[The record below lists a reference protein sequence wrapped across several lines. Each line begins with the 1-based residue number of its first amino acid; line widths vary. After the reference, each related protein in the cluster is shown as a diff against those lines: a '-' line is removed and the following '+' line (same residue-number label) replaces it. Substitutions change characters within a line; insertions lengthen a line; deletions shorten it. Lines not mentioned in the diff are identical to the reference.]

1 MLSYRLSKTVQY
13 HLLKDGQPI
22 LILSFPLKI
31 VYIHRCWRALLDIF
45 TRGECFIPFEDI
57 VCQIP
62 DVPPEKI
69 DLFLRNMCSKM
80 LIEQKG
86 TPLSTENEYP
96 FVSVIVPVR
105 NRPREIE
112 DCLCSLKKLDYPM
125 GKMEIIVVDDASEDN
140 TPQIVAEFPVRLI
153 KLEQHS
159 QASFCRN
166 LGARHAKGELL
177 AFIDSDCLAAP
188 LWLRELTPAFRDASL
203 GAVGGLVDS
212 YYETKQL
219 DNYEKVS
226 SSLKISTR
234 FMRTS
239 KKEHFFYVPACNF
252 LVRRELFLELEG
264 FQESLYVGEDVD
276 FCWRLQDSG
285 KILEYRP
292 DGKIFHKHRNQLIPF
307 CARRFDYGTSEPK
320 LQQLH
325 PERIKQLFLPP
336 RESLF
341 WITFALSL
349 FFKSAFLLIIQM
361 GVLIYDCVSKYKKI
375 HSRKIPIG
383 FLRLSL
389 AVVRSYLTFIHH
401 CCSFV
406 SRYYLITA
414 LILSPFF
421 SLLPAIIFSMHLLAG
436 IVEYQIKRPRMNPIS
451 FLFFFSLDQISYQ
464 AGVWRGCFREMNF
477 SPVAPQIITKR
488 K

>member
-1 MLSYRLSKTVQY
+1 MLSYRLSETVRY

-31 VYIHRCWRALLDIF
+31 VYIHRCWRAVLDIF
-45 TRGECFIPFEDI
+45 AKGGFILFEDI
-57 VCQIP
+57 VCQTP
-62 DVPPEKI
+62 ELPPEKI

-80 LIEQKG
+80 LMEQKG
-86 TPLSTENEYP
+86 IPVSDENAYP

-112 DCLCSLKKLDYPM
+112 DCLCSLKNLDYPM
-125 GKMEIIVVDDASEDN
+125 EKTEIIVVDDASEDN
-140 TPQIVAEFPVRLI
+140 TPQVVAGFSVQLI
-153 KLEQHS
+153 ELGQRS

-166 LGARHAKGELL
+166 LGARHANGEIL
-177 AFIDSDCLAAP
+177 AFIDSDCLADP

-219 DNYEKVS
+219 DNYEKVK
-226 SSLKISTR
+226 SSLSISTR
-234 FMRTS
+234 FIRS
-239 KKEHFFYVPACNF
+239 SRKEHFFYVPACNF
-252 LVRRELFLELEG
+252 LVRRELFLGLGG
-264 FQESLYVGEDVD
+264 FQESLHVGEDVD

-292 DGKIFHKHRNQLIPF
+292 EGKIFHKHRNQLIPF
-307 CARRFDYGTSEPK
+307 CTRRFDYGTSEPK

-325 PERIKQLFLPP
+325 PGRVKQLFLPLS
-336 RESLF
+336 ESLF
-341 WITFALSL
+341 WITLALSL
-349 FFKSAFLLIIQM
+349 FLKSGFMFIIPM
-361 GVLIYDCVSKYKKI
+361 GVLVYDCVSKYRKI

-383 FLRLSL
+383 FPRLSL
-389 AVVRSYLTFIHH
+389 AVFRSYLTFIHH

-406 SRYYLITA
+406 SRYYLIMA
-414 LILSPFF
+414 LILFPFF
-421 SLLPAIIFSMHLLAG
+421 SMLPGIVFSMHALAG
-436 IVEYQIKRPRMNPIS
+436 IVEYRIKRPRMNPLS
-451 FLFFFSLDQISYQ
+451 FFFHFSLEQLSYQ

-477 SPVAPQIITKR
+477 NPVAPRIITKR